1 MIMGTY
7 LKRGTLHCLKHFG
20 SAIKSLRVLKNN
32 HSIKESFYS
41 QMKKVREIK
50 TTEQWLNKE
59 QMI

>member
-1 MIMGTY
+1 MVTY
-7 LKRGTLHCLKHFG
+7 LRRDIPHYLKHSG